1 MYRIV
6 KDGAALALI
15 EAPTYV
21 RQAGNGCFVLCQEA
35 EAVGIAYGGAV
46 YHLLGLE
53 DLEGAESVILEETD
67 AGE

>member
-21 RQAGNGCFVLCQEA
+21 RQAGNGCFGPC
-35 EAVGIAYGGAV
+35 
-46 YHLLGLE
+46 
-53 DLEGAESVILEETD
+53 TTCW
-67 AGE
+67 AGRPWREPRA